1 MTPFIVLLAGLAV
14 IGICAWVLSKS
25 GRAVIRR
32 KIREAAAKDA
42 QTFGKDDTI
51 G

>member
-1 MTPFIVLLAGLAV
+1 MTPFIVLFAGLVV
-14 IGICAWVLSKS
+14 IGLCALVLSKT

-42 QTFGKDDTI
+42 QTFGKQDTI
-51 G
+51 E